1 MLQKYSL
8 NEMQKL
14 RNMMK
19 NNPNLRAI
27 RESIPI
33 GLRQGVNIKKQYVLQ
48 RPQNRQVS
56 KPRQRKPPPTL
67 GYPELRGQPRY
78 NATAYYKAGENI
90 RKKIKSK
97 TPQKNTPLPVYFSEP
112 AKLKNTKS
120 KTPQKTP
127 LEEWFSGKS
136 MKNIILVD
144 VRSLFP
150 NVKNANFLRV
160 LGFIPRRSNKKNT
173 PLPVYFSEPAK
184 LKNVA
189 TLGKTRFS
197 TKNIKKSSPKR
208 NKSPVRV
215 PNVVTRRNN
224 TNNGKGKAPVR
235 SQREKKLKLPNNK
248 SVRPVNVPKPNVI
261 QVKNLY
267 TLRPVDIESHYRNQR
282 VARGHI
288 ERIVRNARARTGNLQ
303 AWEKAKIALGNQIS
317 ISSSSSSSPNA

>member
-1 MLQKYSL
+1 MLQKYSP

-19 NNPNLRAI
+19 NNPNFRAI

-33 GLRQGVNIKKQYVLQ
+33 GLRQGVTIKKSV
-48 RPQNRQVS
+48 NRRVS
-56 KPRQRKPPPTL
+56 KPRRKSPPTL
-67 GYPELRGQPRY
+67 GFPELRRPLRY
-78 NATAYYKAGENI
+78 NASNYYRITENI
-90 RKKIKSK
+90 RKKIEPTKPKSPK
-97 TPQKNTPLPVYFSEP
+97 KNNKP
-112 AKLKNTKS
+112 KS
-120 KTPQKTP
+120 PKKTP

-136 MKNIILVD
+136 MKNILLVD

-150 NVKNANFLRV
+150 NVKNSNFLRV
-160 LGFIPRRSNKKNT
+160 IGFIPRRPNKKNT
-173 PLPVYFSEPAK
+173 PLPVYFSEPPK

-189 TLGKTRFS
+189 TLGKTRFA
-197 TKNIKKSSPKR
+197 TKNIKKSNPKR

-215 PNVVTRRNN
+215 PNVVTVQNN
-224 TNNGKGKAPVR
+224 TNTKAKAPVR
-235 SQREKKLKLPNNK
+235 SQREKALKLPVNK
-248 SVRPVNVPKPNVI
+248 GRVKPVNAPKPNVV

-288 ERIVRNARARTGNLQ
+288 ERIVKNARARVGNLQ